1 MTESTFPIPA
11 SLQDLEREPFN
22 LQPYPTDFDD
32 SDESAR
38 ADSFQKLV
46 DLLEDGN
53 YTLTAEGSTLF
64 GEGME
69 NDPWNSYDRM
79 QAMYTLV
86 R

>member
-1 MTESTFPIPA
+1 MTEATFPIPL
-11 SLQDLEREPFN
+11 SLQELEREPYN

-38 ADSFQKLV
+38 ADSFQRLV
-46 DLLEDGN
+46 DLLEEGN
-53 YTLTAEGSTLF
+53 YTLSAEGLTLF
-64 GEGME
+64 GEGTE
-69 NDPWNSYDRM
+69 DDPWNKYDRI